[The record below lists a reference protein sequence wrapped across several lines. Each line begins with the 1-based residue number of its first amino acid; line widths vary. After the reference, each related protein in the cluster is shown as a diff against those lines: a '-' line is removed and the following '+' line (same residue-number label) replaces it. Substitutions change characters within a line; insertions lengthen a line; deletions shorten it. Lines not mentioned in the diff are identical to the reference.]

1 MKIDALRKQLDSLNN
16 EIADLTGVEPVALS
30 HQTGAAEKDAL
41 FLYGV
46 VGGKDVGKTVLINQ
60 LAGAQISV
68 ETDMLDEGTQEAVAY
83 CHHQD
88 VPILKK
94 RLATEVAGRIKF
106 VNHDR
111 DTLRNVVLI
120 DFPDFDSRFIAH
132 RQDTRRLAQHLQG
145 LIWVTTPRKYGDHEL
160 LNQLEAIAQSHDNY
174 FVVLN
179 KIDQLEN
186 IAALDTVRQEIISYL
201 NGQCRKRRIPFS
213 NPDRF
218 FIISALEPEAYEFKQ
233 LHDRLIRRHSSEE
246 ISEAKNKNL
255 QAEFTKN
262 FQRIGSYYDLR
273 GRIQEI
279 DGALERIENKVVE
292 QFSEQYY
299 ETVWRRVAIL
309 ETLRRRISGMLF
321 TKQIEGWPILRL
333 LFYPLSGIV
342 SGFGGRLAFA
352 KADQEW
358 SDSPRD
364 LLRHAGQPASLR
376 MQKIRMAV
384 EESFP
389 KLKKDFGDTPDFAKL
404 LDDQFYDF
412 LNQYEDQ
419 VTDQLVKEIIRPGIL
434 KRLLVYLP
442 LIWFPFLQPVC
453 LHLAEVRDS
462 LFSVAG
468 WQDFYPI
475 LISLFGSGFLLVSLV
490 FLLLFYTV
498 WLVMIYAHGARK
510 AQKKGAEE
518 FKNLWYA
525 QFLTWTA
532 EALAAPLPE
541 VRAGLTNKIAQLDQI
556 KSTIEALTSAKPE
569 SSDLQDGEL

>member
-1 MKIDALRKQLDSLNN
+1 MKIDALRKQLGSLNN
-16 EIADLTGVEPVALS
+16 EIADLMGVEPVSLS
-30 HQTGAAEKDAL
+30 YQRGEAEKDPL

-60 LAGAQISV
+60 LAGAKISL
-68 ETDMLDEGTQEAVAY
+68 ETDILDEGTQEAVAY

-88 VPILKK
+88 VPMLKK
-94 RLATEVAGRIKF
+94 RFATEVAGRIRF
-106 VNHDR
+106 VNHNR

-120 DFPDFDSRFIAH
+120 DFPDFDSRFMSH
-132 RQDTRRLAQHLQG
+132 RQDTRRLSKHLQG

-160 LNQLEAIAQSHDNY
+160 LSQLEAIAQSHDNY

-201 NGQCRKRRIPFS
+201 NGQCSKRRIPFP
-213 NPDRF
+213 NPAHF
-218 FIISALEPEAYEFKQ
+218 FIISALEPGAYEFQQ
-233 LHDRLIRRHSSEE
+233 LQDRLIRHHSPEE
-246 ISEAKNKNL
+246 ISKAKNKNL

-262 FQRIGSYYDLR
+262 LERIGSYYDLSV
-273 GRIQEI
+273 RIKEI
-279 DGALERIENKVVE
+279 DGALEKIEEEVVE

-299 ETVWRRVAIL
+299 ETVWRRVATL
-309 ETLRRRISGMLF
+309 ETLRRRISGTLF

-333 LFYPLSGIV
+333 LFYPLAGIV
-342 SGFGGRLAFA
+342 SGFGGRLAFS

-376 MQKIRMAV
+376 MQKIRIAV

-389 KLKKDFGDTPDFAKL
+389 DLKKDFGDTPNFSKL
-404 LDDQFYDF
+404 LEDKFYDF

-419 VTDQLVKEIIRPGIL
+419 VTDQLVKDITRPGIL

-475 LISLFGSGFLLVSLV
+475 LISLFGSGSLLVSLV

-510 AQKKGAEE
+510 GQKKGAEE

-532 EALAAPLPE
+532 EALAHPLPH
-541 VRAGLTNKIAQLDQI
+541 VRAVLTNKIAQLDQI
-556 KSTIEALTSAKPE
+556 KSTIEALISAKPE
-569 SSDLQDGEL
+569 SSALQDGEL